1 MEFVYLTLFL
11 YILNLLSFQ
20 RRSTM
25 LFAVSEMPK
34 SVRIQEYL
42 TSIHIDDWIKQDLF
56 NFRWC
61 LLLSLIIVALLIWWK
76 LLDKARLPEIFLYV
90 VLITIIVLGIVEYGD
105 ELVLWDY
112 PTDIIPIFPPLTS
125 INLVILPL
133 IYSLTYQY
141 FKTRKSFIWATL
153 IITSIICFIIEPIFV
168 WLSLYELVHWKYYFS
183 RILSISLTL
192 AYSKFFVIN

>member
-1 MEFVYLTLFL
+1 
-11 YILNLLSFQ
+11 
-20 RRSTM
+20 M